1 MSCYTAILKSVG
13 GLALFQ
19 VANGAIDLCRH
30 FFMYFCEQ
38 KLRPNSFWFV
48 VVRAIASMIMYLVL
62 GIALLY
68 ISEQDDKK
76 NTNNANTNNDGN
88 SNNSNSNSNNN
99 NNDSNNDK
107 RNESSINS
115 NSSFK

>member
-76 NTNNANTNNDGN
+76 NTNND
-88 SNNSNSNSNNN
+88 SN
-99 NNDSNNDK
+99 SNNDK
-107 RNESSINS
+107 RNVSSINS
-115 NSSFK
+115 NSSH

>member
-76 NTNNANTNNDGN
+76 NTNND
-88 SNNSNSNSNNN
+88 SN
-99 NNDSNNDK
+99 SNNDK
-107 RNESSINS
+107 RNVSSINS
-115 NSSFK
+115 

>member
-76 NTNNANTNNDGN
+76 NTNNANTDND
-88 SNNSNSNSNNN
+88 SNSNSNSNS
-99 NNDSNNDK
+99 NDINSNK
-107 RNESSINS
+107 LNESSINS
-115 NSSFK
+115 NS

>member
-48 VVRAIASMIMYLVL
+48 VVRAIASMVMYLVL

-88 SNNSNSNSNNN
+88 SNNSN
-99 NNDSNNDK
+99 NDSNNDK

-115 NSSFK
+115 NS

>member
-62 GIALLY
+62 GIVLLY

-76 NTNNANTNNDGN
+76 KPNNAST
-88 SNNSNSNSNNN
+88 
-99 NNDSNNDK
+99 NDSNNDNDNDNNYSDSDK

-115 NSSFK
+115 NSSSK

>member
-19 VANGAIDLCRH
+19 VANSAIDLCRH

-68 ISEQDDKK
+68 ISEQDNKK
-76 NTNNANTNNDGN
+76 NTNNDG
-88 SNNSNSNSNNN
+88 SNN
-99 NNDSNNDK
+99 SNNDK

-115 NSSFK
+115 NSSPK

>member
-68 ISEQDDKK
+68 ISKQDDKK
-76 NTNNANTNNDGN
+76 NTNND
-88 SNNSNSNSNNN
+88 SN
-99 NNDSNNDK
+99 SNNDK
-107 RNESSINS
+107 RNVSSINS
-115 NSSFK
+115 NSSHK

>member
-76 NTNNANTNNDGN
+76 NTNNDSN
-88 SNNSNSNSNNN
+88 SNSNSNSNN
-99 NNDSNNDK
+99 DK
-107 RNESSINS
+107 RNVLSINS
-115 NSSFK
+115 NSSHK

>member
-68 ISEQDDKK
+68 ISEQDNKK
-76 NTNNANTNNDGN
+76 NTNNDG
-88 SNNSNSNSNNN
+88 
-99 NNDSNNDK
+99 SNNDK

-115 NSSFK
+115 NSSPK